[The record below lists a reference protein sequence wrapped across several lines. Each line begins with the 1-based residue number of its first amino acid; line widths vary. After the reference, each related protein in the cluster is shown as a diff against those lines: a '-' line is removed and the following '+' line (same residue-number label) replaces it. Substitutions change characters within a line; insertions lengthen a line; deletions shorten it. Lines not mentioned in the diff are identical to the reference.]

1 MPETK
6 YTLETLLRGL
16 NILSLY
22 TRETPALTLTEI
34 TKAANLNKTT
44 VFRIL
49 TTLENSGYL
58 IRDPDTKRYRPGLKV
73 LQLGFASISS
83 LEVRQVARRYL
94 EHLSQQ
100 VGETVS
106 LSVLDGPDIIYVD
119 RVRNQGIVGV
129 VLGIGSRLPAHC
141 ASMGKAMIAH
151 LPSAELRQYLDQVVL
166 EPCTPKSLVDRQALE
181 SELALV
187 RKQGYAMELEMGLR
201 AVAAPIWDNSKRV
214 VAAVNITGSTSSIS
228 QERLTGELAESVRN
242 TAAQITQALGYMEG
256 VLQFEPYRDERPR

>member
-1 MPETK
+1 M
-6 YTLETLLRGL
+6 
-16 NILSLY
+16 NILSHY

-34 TKAANLNKTT
+34 TKATNLNKTT
-44 VFRIL
+44 VYRIL

-83 LEVRQVARRYL
+83 LEVRQVARIYL
-94 EHLSQQ
+94 EQLSQQ
-100 VGETVS
+100 VSETVS

-141 ASMGKAMIAH
+141 ASMGKAMLAH
-151 LPSAELRQYLDQVVL
+151 LPSAELRQYLDEVVL
-166 EPCTPKSLVDRQALE
+166 EPCTPKSLGDRQALE

-187 RKQGYAMELEMGLR
+187 RKQGYAINDEELELGLR

-214 VAAVNITGSTSSIS
+214 VAAVNITGFTSSIS
-228 QERLTGELAESVRN
+228 QERLVGELAESVHN

-256 VLQFEPYRDERPR
+256 VIQFEP

>member
-1 MPETK
+1 M
-6 YTLETLLRGL
+6 
-16 NILSLY
+16 
-22 TRETPALTLTEI
+22 PALTLTEI

-44 VFRIL
+44 VYRIL

-58 IRDPDTKRYRPGLKV
+58 TRDPDTKRYRPGLKV

-141 ASMGKAMIAH
+141 TSMGKAMLAH
-151 LPSAELRQYLDQVVL
+151 LPSAELRPYLDQVVL
-166 EPCTPKSLVDRQALE
+166 EPCTAKSLVDRQALE

-187 RKQGYAMELEMGLR
+187 RKQGYAINDEELEMGLR

-214 VAAVNITGSTSSIS
+214 VAAVNITGFTSSIS
-228 QERLTGELAESVRN
+228 QERLAGELAESVRV
-242 TAAQITQALGYMEG
+242 TAAQITQTLGYMEG
-256 VLQFEPYRDERPR
+256 VI

>member
-1 MPETK
+1 MAEVK

-34 TKAANLNKTT
+34 TKATNLNKTT
-44 VFRIL
+44 VYRIL
-49 TTLENSGYL
+49 TTLENTGYL
-58 IRDPDTKRYRPGLKV
+58 IRDPETKRYRPGLKV

-94 EHLSQQ
+94 EQLSQQ
-100 VGETVS
+100 VGESVS
-106 LSVLDGPDIIYVD
+106 LSVLDGSDIIYID

-151 LPSAELRQYLDQVVL
+151 LPSADLRQYLDEVVP
-166 EPCTPKSLVDRQALE
+166 EPCTPKSLVDSRALE
-181 SELALV
+181 TELALV
-187 RKQGYAMELEMGLR
+187 RKQGYATNDEELEMGLR
-201 AVAAPIWDNSKRV
+201 AVAAPIWDTSNRV

-228 QERLTGELAESVRN
+228 QERLAGELAERVRN
-242 TAAQITQALGYMEG
+242 TAAQISQALGYIEG
-256 VLQFEPYRDERPR
+256 VLHFES